1 MGHQKFILTML
12 QTNLCGTTF
21 PLSKQSL
28 LYKLNVVAE
37 ELRNENSCRNQYS
50 KSKYK
55 KHCMNDT
62 KRAVLTCAKNALAGW
77 NVFGLF
83 VRCVQG

>member
-1 MGHQKFILTML
+1 
-12 QTNLCGTTF
+12 
-21 PLSKQSL
+21 
-28 LYKLNVVAE
+28 VAE

>member
-1 MGHQKFILTML
+1 MIQ
-12 QTNLCGTTF
+12 
-21 PLSKQSL
+21 
-28 LYKLNVVAE
+28 
-37 ELRNENSCRNQYS
+37 
-50 KSKYK
+50 
-55 KHCMNDT
+55 